1 MLDRFRR
8 LVRHPRDPLSGQF
21 IPLFPPLAVLLGA
34 LAACESEVAAPDEEV
49 FEEGEI
55 TFDASSPLE
64 FIYLNLRD
72 GAPVTLADP
81 ATSTDWHIAFRRFSV
96 RLNSGIS
103 GPGAVSGY
111 NLANNAGAAG
121 DRIAALTPDDGLAVF
136 QAVTEADIPASSAF
150 VEDGLA
156 PDPGSSWFRF
166 DPQAGTVVADPRV
179 AWKVR
184 ESSGRGHALFRVV
197 ELRMEGQRPLGL
209 NIEYRHQ
216 DPDGT
221 LGTAGIASADLTRG
235 PAYLGFAGAE
245 RPQPGSCDWDI
256 GVSPEFGVLVN
267 GDCGAGTFP
276 LDAAQDFTTQTR
288 ADDAPEY
295 ADFLAVIAGAFP
307 ASVTDAGGIFWYGI
321 QNNNR
326 LWPTYNVFLVMVD
339 QDVYK
344 VQVHDYYSATGASG
358 VPSVRFQRLR

>member
-1 MLDRFRR
+1 MDRSPTLAASCAMPQTRC
-8 LVRHPRDPLSGQF
+8 LALLAILLSS
-21 IPLFPPLAVLLGA
+21 
-34 LAACESEVAAPDEEV
+34 LAACESEVAAPEEEV

-55 TFDASSPLE
+55 SFDASSPTE
-64 FIYLNLRD
+64 FVYLD
-72 GAPVTLADP
+72 LANGTRVSPSDP
-81 ATSTDWHIAFRRFSV
+81 AASTEWHMAFRRFSV
-96 RLNSGIS
+96 RLNSGVS
-103 GPGAVSGY
+103 GPGSVSGY
-111 NLANNAGAAG
+111 NLGNNAGASA
-121 DRIAALTPDDGLAVF
+121 DQVVALTPEDGEAAF
-136 QAVTEADIPASSAF
+136 RAVTEADIPASSAF
-150 VEDGLA
+150 LEDGLA

-166 DPQAGTVVADPRV
+166 DPQAGTLVADPRV

-209 NIEYRHQ
+209 NIEYRRQ
-216 DPDGT
+216 GPAGT
-221 LGTAGIASADLTRG
+221 LGETGIATADLTRG
-235 PAYLGFAGAE
+235 PAYVGFAVAE
-245 RPQPGSCDWDI
+245 RPQAGSCDWDI

-307 ASVTDAGGIFWYGI
+307 ASVIDAGGIFWYGI

-326 LWPTYNVFLVMVD
+326 LWPTYNVFLVRVD

-358 VPSVRFQRLR
+358 FPSVRFQRLR

>member
-1 MLDRFRR
+1 MDRSPTLAASRATPQVRR
-8 LVRHPRDPLSGQF
+8 LPL
-21 IPLFPPLAVLLGA
+21 LAILLST
-34 LAACESEVAAPDEEV
+34 LATCESEVAAPEEEV

-55 TFDASSPLE
+55 SFDASSPTD
-64 FIYLNLRD
+64 FVYLNLAD
-72 GAPVTLADP
+72 GTRVSPSDP
-81 ATSTDWHIAFRRFSV
+81 AASTEWHLAFRRFSV
-96 RLNSGIS
+96 RLNSGVS
-103 GPGAVSGY
+103 GPGSVSGY
-111 NLANNAGAAG
+111 NLGNNASSSAEQVV
-121 DRIAALTPDDGLAVF
+121 ALTPEEGEAAF
-136 QAVTEADIPASSAF
+136 QAVTEADIPVSSAF

-166 DPQAGTVVADPRV
+166 DPQAGTLVADPRV

-184 ESSGRGHALFRVV
+184 ESSGRGHALFRVA

-209 NIEYRHQ
+209 NIEYRRQ
-216 DPDGT
+216 DPGGA
-221 LGTAGIASADLTRG
+221 LGEAGILGVDLTRG
-235 PAYLGFAGAE
+235 PAYVGFAGAE
-245 RPQPGSCDWDI
+245 RPQPGSCDWDV

-307 ASVTDAGGIFWYGI
+307 ASVIDAGGIFWYGI

-326 LWPTYNVFLVMVD
+326 LWPTYNVFLVRVD
-339 QDVYK
+339 QEVYK
-344 VQVHDYYSATGASG
+344 VQVHDYYSATGGSG
-358 VPSVRFQRLR
+358 FPSVRFQRLR

>member
-1 MLDRFRR
+1 MLDRPQHVVTRR
-8 LVRHPRDPLSGQF
+8 DGPACKRTLPFFPL
-21 IPLFPPLAVLLGA
+21 LALS

-49 FEEGEI
+49 FQEGEI
-55 TFDASSPLE
+55 SFDASSPTNVVHLS
-64 FIYLNLRD
+64 LTD
-72 GAPVTLADP
+72 GARVNPPDAS
-81 ATSTDWHIAFRRFSV
+81 ASTEWHMAFRRFSV
-96 RLNSGIS
+96 RLNGGVS
-103 GPGAVSGY
+103 GPGSVSGH
-111 NLANNAGAAG
+111 NLGNNAGASG
-121 DRIAALTPDDGLAVF
+121 DQVAALTPEDGEAAF

-150 VEDGLA
+150 IEDGLA
-156 PDPGSSWFRF
+156 PDPGSTWFRF
-166 DPQAGTVVADPRV
+166 DPQAGTLAADPRA

-184 ESSGRGHALFRVV
+184 ESSGRGYTLFRVV

-209 NIEYRHQ
+209 NIEYRRH
-216 DPDGT
+216 DPGGA
-221 LGTAGIASADLTRG
+221 LGPAGIATADLVRG
-235 PAYLGFAGAE
+235 PAYVGFAGAE
-245 RPQPGSCDWDI
+245 RPQAGSCDWDI

-307 ASVTDAGGIFWYGI
+307 ASVTDAGGVFWYGI

-326 LWPTYNVFLVMVD
+326 LWPTYNVFLVRVD

-358 VPSVRFQRLR
+358 FPSVRFQRLR

>member
-1 MLDRFRR
+1 MDLSSPIRAPSRETPHTR
-8 LVRHPRDPLSGQF
+8 LLPL
-21 IPLFPPLAVLLGA
+21 LAILVA
-34 LAACESEVAAPDEEV
+34 PLAACESEIAAPGEEV
-49 FEEGEI
+49 FEEGELS
-55 TFDASSPLE
+55 FDASSPTD
-64 FIYLNLRD
+64 FVYLNLAGGTRVS
-72 GAPVTLADP
+72 PSDP
-81 ATSTDWHIAFRRFSV
+81 AASTEWHMAFRRFSV
-96 RLNSGIS
+96 RLNSGVS
-103 GPGAVSGY
+103 GPGSVSGY
-111 NLANNAGAAG
+111 NLGNNASSSA
-121 DRIAALTPDDGLAVF
+121 DQIIALTPEDGEAAF
-136 QAVTEADIPASSAF
+136 QAFTEADIPGSSAF

-166 DPQAGTVVADPRV
+166 DPQAGTLVADPRV

-209 NIEYRHQ
+209 NIEYRRQ
-216 DPDGT
+216 DPGGT
-221 LGTAGIASADLTRG
+221 LGEPGIAGVDLTRG
-235 PAYLGFAGAE
+235 PAYVGFAGAE
-245 RPQPGSCDWDI
+245 RPQAESCDWDI

-267 GDCGAGTFP
+267 GNCGAGTFP

-326 LWPTYNVFLVMVD
+326 LWPTYNVFLVRVD

-358 VPSVRFQRLR
+358 FPSVRFQRLR